1 MINFLNTTIVG
12 QGVNGPPRPHDR
24 IEVRLG
30 RNAPVVLEAH
40 HGGGHYDI
48 IDVGGSGSLK
58 GDCKNK
64 QVRRPSAS

>member
-30 RNAPVVLEAH
+30 RNAPVVLKADL
-40 HGGGHYDI
+40 GGGHCDI
-48 IDVGGSGSLK
+48 INIGGSGSLK
-58 GDCKNK
+58 EEMRKRTD
-64 QVRRPSAS
+64 